1 MFLLAYL
8 ILLVLVFLISVKWK
22 PKHRTYLILAYNF
35 LYIFGAHFYI
45 RTITQG
51 FRSESLIPFIGHS
64 LYNTVQNLTF
74 DGDVGEWANVKN
86 DFWLETQAWLVVFI
100 AAVINVQRVLL
111 TIFNRIYA
119 QAKLR
124 IKVLH
129 AKNQTIIVGKVE
141 DAQKLI
147 EKKKKKSIIKPRIV
161 YIPTDE
167 IPDDCELYKTCR
179 IEKKAFLDH
188 LKHGK
193 NYNVVLLPDSEY
205 VNLERVYSLNQWVEK
220 TNKKDGTVKVS
231 VFLENDLERFHN
243 FTANHLDT
251 CVVSKEEIAVRSFLK
266 NYHPI
271 DILSASN
278 SFENA
283 GLPYLKEP
291 FRMCVIGFSSIGEE
305 FLLLNYEN
313 SAFPTKN
320 KGDRFFEALVIDDK
334 LDSKKAA
341 FLTNAPHFAQSGEI
355 SFMNAEYNSD
365 PYFDTIK
372 QHASEWKQIVVSTD
386 DTERNIDIALKLYRT
401 FDNIGLYHTRPQ
413 IVVVFHHSFAGAQNL
428 FAKYKN
434 IVVVDVKSQLNNY
447 EALIG
452 RSSDV
457 NAKKANRRYNLL
469 SSNTTIWNKIGT
481 FLEASN
487 RAQALDILVKKKL
500 FNKSKA
506 SQNQTMEFLAMYE
519 HNRWMAFSFAHG
531 WMPMSEN
538 ELTAEERKAYKTK
551 HPEEKRHICL
561 VPWDELDSLPQKAP
575 GQLKSYDWD
584 TVKQALSDESNI

>member
-1 MFLLAYL
+1 MLEPNVVPAIDPVSDTPEHLAM
-8 ILLVLVFLISVKWK
+8 
-22 PKHRTYLILAYNF
+22 
-35 LYIFGAHFYI
+35 
-45 RTITQG
+45 Q
-51 FRSESLIPFIGHS
+51 
-64 LYNTVQNLTF
+64 Q
-74 DGDVGEWANVKN
+74 
-86 DFWLETQAWLVVFI
+86 
-100 AAVINVQRVLL
+100 
-111 TIFNRIYA
+111 
-119 QAKLR
+119 
-124 IKVLH
+124 
-129 AKNQTIIVGKVE
+129 
-141 DAQKLI
+141 
-147 EKKKKKSIIKPRIV
+147 SIIDRDACIHV
-161 YIPTDE
+161 YPYAAI
-167 IPDDCELYKTCR
+167 
-179 IEKKAFLDH
+179 
-188 LKHGK
+188 
-193 NYNVVLLPDSEY
+193 
-205 VNLERVYSLNQWVEK
+205 
-220 TNKKDGTVKVS
+220 TVGQKGEA
-231 VFLENDLERFHN
+231 LADLEGMAGNCIAFSDDGHGVQSEEMMRAAMIKAKSLGKII
-243 FTANHLDT
+243 TAH
-251 CVVSKEEIAVRSFLK
+251 CEV
-266 NYHPI
+266 
-271 DILSASN
+271 N
-278 SFENA
+278 S
-283 GLPYLKEP
+283 
-291 FRMCVIGFSSIGEE
+291 
-305 FLLLNYEN
+305 LLHGGYIHDG
-313 SAFPTKN
+313 KY
-320 KGDRFFEALVIDDK
+320 
-334 LDSKKAA
+334 AA
-341 FLTNAPHFAQSGEI
+341 DNGHRGICPE
-355 SFMNAEYNSD
+355 
-365 PYFDTIK
+365 
-372 QHASEWKQIVVSTD
+372 SEWKQIVVSTD